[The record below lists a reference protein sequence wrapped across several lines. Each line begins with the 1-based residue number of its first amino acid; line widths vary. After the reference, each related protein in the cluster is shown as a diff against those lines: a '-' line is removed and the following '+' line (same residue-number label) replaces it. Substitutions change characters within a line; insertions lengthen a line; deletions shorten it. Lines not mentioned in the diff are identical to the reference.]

1 MSTVTITITE
11 DTEQV
16 SQPDDFQGAGTIASF
31 RDGVAVA
38 TRIGAK
44 PVRQIDADLGLASS

>member
-11 DTEQV
+11 DTGQV
-16 SQPDDFQGAGTIASF
+16 SQLDDIQGLGIIAWF

-38 TRIGAK
+38 ARIGAK
-44 PVRQIDADLGLASS
+44 PLRQIDADLGLASS